1 MITDKT
7 HTKEWFTELMGKFPK
22 RDPAILERVIKA
34 LVLLEQLVDCGLDGF
49 VFKGGTSLILLLENT
64 KRFSVDIDLCV
75 SEKPENIDD
84 IFNEVVKKGIF
95 KRWEKDDRKPRP
107 PMEKA
112 HYKFFFDSHHDGK
125 ERTIL
130 LDLVFQELNYPEII
144 KKPISA
150 IYIDTDG
157 DDIEVQVL
165 PIDCM
170 LGDKLTAYAPNTCGI
185 PYNINKDLEIIKQ
198 LYDVSRLFCE
208 CENIDLVR
216 KTFSKS
222 AEVELGYRGLTDKNP
237 LDVLEDIFQTSTKIA
252 VRGRNRDKKK
262 FEALAFGIRGFAS
275 YISEGGFTIED
286 AIVCSGHAAYLS
298 QLIRKEDAVE
308 INRFDKEID
317 LSDVQIEGD
326 FNYLNRIKKSS
337 PEAFFYFKEAV
348 VIYEELENSSDDAK
362 E

>member
-7 HTKEWFTELMGKFPK
+7 HTKEWFTELMTKFPK
-22 RDPAILERVIKA
+22 RDPAILERVTKA
-34 LVLLEQLVDCGLDGF
+34 LVLLEQLVECGLDGF

-64 KRFSVDIDLCV
+64 KRFSVDIDLCIGK
-75 SEKPENIDD
+75 KPEDIDD
-84 IFNEVVKKGIF
+84 IFNEIVRIGIF
-95 KRWEKDDRKPRP
+95 KRWEEDDRKPRP

-112 HYKFFFDSHHDGK
+112 HYKFFFDSHYDGK

-144 KKPISA
+144 TKPISA

-157 DDIEVQVL
+157 NDTEVQVL

-216 KTFSKS
+216 ATFMKS
-222 AEVELGYRGLTDKNP
+222 AEVELGYRGLADKNP
-237 LDVLEDIFQTSTKIA
+237 FDVLEDIFQTSTKIA
-252 VRGRNRDKKK
+252 VRGKNRDKTK
-262 FEALAFGIRGFAS
+262 FDALAFGIRGFAS
-275 YISEGGFTIED
+275 FISEGGFTIED
-286 AIVCSGHAAYLS
+286 AILCSGHAAYLS
-298 QLIRKEDAVE
+298 QLIRKNDETE
-308 INRFDKEID
+308 IKRFDKEVD

-326 FNYLNRIKKSS
+326 FNYLNRIKKFS

-348 VIYEELENSSDDAK
+348 AIYEEYE
-362 E
+362 